1 MNMAN
6 SADRQV
12 DASELLPRSP
22 KEIELERLRKFPSA
36 PDEPEEEDRTS
47 GVLLSDRIERLCNKY
62 KMIHPLNKEH
72 LKPASY
78 ELSVGDLFSRS
89 GETFP
94 LKPRESFAI
103 EPFDVVL
110 IQTLETLNL
119 PPFLIARWNIRI
131 KWAYRGLLWVG
142 APQVDPGFRGFL
154 SCPIY
159 NLSNKAVTLSHG
171 EPIAAMDFVMTTPF
185 VTGKSLH
192 YEWDKRT
199 RLLFTDYEK
208 DKLESALLTEAANK
222 LKAMEGK
229 TGQLENGLSQTR
241 ETVTTI
247 QQQVTTEIAEIT
259 ANLTTTT
266 EVTRQRIDT
275 NVSNI
280 QNRIDSYT
288 ARTLTVLAVLFAALG
303 LAVSR
308 SPEMSYLSSATPL
321 AALALWFALRSFYS
335 SGAQPNGPGGRSGKW
350 FEIALGILLAV
361 ALLTIQ
367 YKVSERYR
375 SDWTTTRDTA
385 LAAQRDVRDLQQDL
399 ANRQEVQRRLDSLE
413 QRIDALKSPKR

>member
-1 MNMAN
+1 
-6 SADRQV
+6 
-12 DASELLPRSP
+12 
-22 KEIELERLRKFPSA
+22 
-36 PDEPEEEDRTS
+36 
-47 GVLLSDRIERLCNKY
+47 
-62 KMIHPLNKEH
+62 MIHPLNKEH

-94 LKPRESFAI
+94 LKPEESFAI

-185 VTGKSLH
+185 VAGKSLR
-192 YEWDKRT
+192 YKWDERT

-229 TGQLENGLSQTR
+229 TGQLESSLS
-241 ETVTTI
+241 ETKGVVTAI
-247 QQQVTTEIAEIT
+247 QQQVTSGITQMTADLTSKTEATKEKLDSNI
-259 ANLTTTT
+259 
-266 EVTRQRIDT
+266 
-275 NVSNI
+275 SNI

-321 AALALWFALRSFYS
+321 AALALWFALRSFYW
-335 SGAQPNGPGGRSGKW
+335 SGTRPNGPGGRSGKW
-350 FEIALGILLAV
+350 FEIAVGLALAA

-367 YKVSERYR
+367 YKVSERYH
-375 SDWTTTRDTA
+375 SDWTTTRDA
-385 LAAQRDVRDLQQDL
+385 ASAAQRDVSDLRQDL
-399 ANRQEVQRRLDSLE
+399 AKNQEIQRRLDSLE
-413 QRIDALKSPKR
+413 ERVAALKPPKN

>member
-1 MNMAN
+1 MTN

-36 PDEPEEEDRTS
+36 PDEPEEEDRTL
-47 GVLLSDRIERLCNKY
+47 GVLLSDRIERLCDKY

-78 ELSVGDLFSRS
+78 ELSVGDLFSKS
-89 GETFP
+89 GVTFT
-94 LKPRESFAI
+94 LKPGESFAI

-222 LKAMEGK
+222 LKLMEGK
-229 TGQLENGLSQTR
+229 TWQLEIGLSEARANVTAIQQ
-241 ETVTTI
+241 EVTTGI
-247 QQQVTTEIAEIT
+247 
-259 ANLTTTT
+259 ANLTAELTTKT
-266 EVTRQRIDT
+266 EATREKIDT
-275 NVSNI
+275 NASGI
-280 QNRIDSYT
+280 QTRIDSYT
-288 ARTLTVLAVLFAALG
+288 GRTLTVLAVLFAALG

-308 SPEMSYLSSATPL
+308 TPEMSYWSSATPL

-335 SGAQPNGPGGRSGKW
+335 SGTQATGPGDRPRKW
-350 FEIALGILLAV
+350 FEITVGLVLGV
-361 ALLTIQ
+361 SLLTIQ
-367 YKVSERYR
+367 YKVSGKYR
-375 SDWTTTRDTA
+375 SDWVKTRDTA
-385 LAAQRDVRDLQQDL
+385 LAAQQDVRDLRQDL
-399 ANRQEVQRRLDSLE
+399 GGHQEIQRRLDILE
-413 QRIDALKSPKR
+413 QRIDALKSPKH

>member
-1 MNMAN
+1 MIN
-6 SADRQV
+6 SADRHV
-12 DASELLPRSP
+12 DTSELLPRSP

-36 PDEPEEEDRTS
+36 PDEPDEEDRTL
-47 GVLLSDRIERLCNKY
+47 GVLLSDRIERLCDKY
-62 KMIHPLNKEH
+62 NMIHPLNKEH

-78 ELSVGDLFSRS
+78 ELSVGDLFSRA
-89 GETFP
+89 GVTFP
-94 LKPRESFAI
+94 LKPGASFTI

-159 NLSNKAVTLSHG
+159 NLSNKPVNLTHG
-171 EPIAAMDFVMTTPF
+171 ESIAAMDFVMTTP
-185 VTGKSLH
+185 VTEKSIH

-222 LKAMEGK
+222 LKVMEGK
-229 TGQLENGLSQTR
+229 ASQLEKGLSDTR
-241 ETVTTI
+241 ATVTAV
-247 QQQVTTEIAEIT
+247 QEQVTTGIASMT
-259 ANLTTTT
+259 AELTSKT
-266 EVTRQRIDT
+266 EATREKIDT

-280 QNRIDSYT
+280 QTRIDSYT

-308 SPEMSYLSSATPL
+308 TPEMSYLSSATPL

-335 SGAQPNGPGGRSGKW
+335 SGTQPNGSAGRSGKW
-350 FEIALGILLAV
+350 FEIAVGLVLAV

-375 SDWTTTRDTA
+375 SNWTTTRDTA
-385 LAAQRDVRDLQQDL
+385 LAAQRDVRDLRQDL
-399 ANRQEVQRRLDSLE
+399 ANHQEIQRRLDSLE
-413 QRIDALKSPKR
+413 QRIDALKPPKH